1 MLVVRGLVS
10 KVVVEEEVKYELLF
24 GGELVPEP
32 YISDWSVFGN
42 ISAVV
47 VNVSLPIAI
56 VDRISS
62 DDQIEIS
69 SAGWMLL

>member
-24 GGELVPEP
+24 GRELVPEP
-32 YISDWSVFGN
+32 YISGWSVFGN

>member
-1 MLVVRGLVS
+1 MS

-24 GGELVPEP
+24 GRELVLES
-32 YISDWSVFGN
+32 YIDDWSVFDN

-47 VNVSLPIAI
+47 VNVSLPIVI